1 MSKIK
6 LIREKYQ
13 YVDKQTGEIKDR
25 TLNIPH
31 YFCEIEF
38 IYSSSVDGGKV
49 KFSAEMQKLY
59 CYVSDWEKSGGI
71 CFETQTKLSKVCGCS
86 RKTVN
91 ELIGLMIKIGLLE
104 EVGERIP
111 KRPLKL
117 RALPLTDAHITPPG
131 ESSLSDLSEAEEA
144 QEQPKGHKQPSFDV
158 LDDDWNAPLPW
169 ETEETPVSSNE
180 KVANDNEEDVLEN
193 FASLI
198 CQQKNTRTGGASFI
212 EFATSLAY
220 KHRIKLPN
228 GIEAYF
234 SKHYPN
240 VYDDFDIPF

>member
-158 LDDDWNAPLPW
+158 LDDWDAPLPW
-169 ETEETPVSSNE
+169 ETEETPVSSSE

-198 CQQKNTRTGGASFI
+198 FQKKNTRTGGASFI
-212 EFATSLAY
+212 EFANSLAY
-220 KHRIKLPN
+220 RYGLKLPN

-234 SKHYPN
+234 AKKHPK
-240 VYDDFDIPF
+240 VYEDFDIPF